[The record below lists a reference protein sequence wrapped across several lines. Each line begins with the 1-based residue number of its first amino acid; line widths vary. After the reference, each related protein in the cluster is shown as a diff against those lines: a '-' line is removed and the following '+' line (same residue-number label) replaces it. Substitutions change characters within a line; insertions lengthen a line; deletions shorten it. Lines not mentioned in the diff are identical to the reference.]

1 MNYEL
6 IVIIAASYLVGVI
19 TTKMRSK
26 CSVNDEVVVDKCPY
40 SHEQHAPS
48 KV

>member
-6 IVIIAASYLVGVI
+6 IVVIIASYLVGVI

-40 SHEQHAPS
+40 SQEHHAPS
-48 KV
+48 KA

>member
-6 IVIIAASYLVGVI
+6 IVVIVASYLVGVI

-40 SHEQHAPS
+40 SQEHHAPS
-48 KV
+48 KA